1 MRHVSSYSI
10 WSLLSATPA
19 ETSAIMAHADNAT
32 EVFGRLVEDLVTG
45 NLVAYPRPCARW
57 HLIADAPELFKRP
70 CLVACQICL
79 TVGLTDQEGRTT
91 ATARDPRSKLL
102 SVLQTDRLLV
112 RFLHWSLL

>member
-1 MRHVSSYSI
+1 MHHVSSYSI

-32 EVFGRLVEDLVTG
+32 EGFGRFVEILVSS
-45 NLVAYPRPCARW
+45 NLVAYPRPFARW

-79 TVGLTDQEGRTT
+79 AVGLTDQEGRTT
-91 ATARDPRSKLL
+91 STAPDIVSKLL
-102 SVLQTDRLLV
+102 SVREANRQLV
-112 RFLHWSLL
+112 